1 MKVATYLMCNG
12 FHVHLPVRR
21 WVEDRSKRENFADYG
36 DLFAGKL
43 VADKRIEVKQ
53 NKKLEYEYGEW
64 PFPLAL
70 ICSKESFD
78 NAVNVNKRPD
88 YYYLVHQSLEFASL
102 VDVQTTFPDWKVIS
116 VTDKERKY
124 TYDCYCVE
132 KEYLAW
138 RYLNDR
144 SGM

>member
-1 MKVATYLMCNG
+1 MCNG

-21 WVEDRSKRENFADYG
+21 WVEDRSKRENFADHG
-36 DLFAGKL
+36 DLFAGRL
-43 VADKRIEVKQ
+43 AADKRIEVKQ
-53 NKKLEYEYGEW
+53 NKLEYEYGEW

-78 NAVNVNKRPD
+78 NAVTVNKRPD
-88 YYYLVHQSLEFASL
+88 YYYLVHQSLEFAAL
-102 VDVQTTFPDWKVIS
+102 VDVQTTFPDWKLNS
-116 VTDKERKY
+116 VRDRKRRY

-138 RYLNDR
+138 RYLNDK
-144 SGM
+144 SGI

>member
-1 MKVATYLMCNG
+1 MA
-12 FHVHLPVRR
+12 FSH
-21 WVEDRSKRENFADYG
+21 
-36 DLFAGKL
+36 
-43 VADKRIEVKQ
+43 
-53 NKKLEYEYGEW
+53 
-64 PFPLAL
+64 AL

-78 NAVNVNKRPD
+78 NAVNANKRPD

-116 VTDKERKY
+116 VTDKKRKY
-124 TYDCYCVE
+124 TYDCYSVE

-144 SGM
+144 PGM